1 METMEDQVVSLK
13 SHKKTGSG
21 VSVSSKDGSYKTSD
35 IRMSLTKISGVEE
48 DLSKDDLLRK
58 VDMKEEFRLN
68 LDRKLS
74 ANPST
79 SERFS
84 VGDMLEK
91 SPTNTLTTV
100 KRSQTLRT
108 VPSLNSLKSN
118 LSFASIDE
126 LDSAYT
132 AYKKEEENRL
142 PSHQEIKQGLKKN
155 PEMNSKCQ
163 LFLIFFP
170 IID

>member
-1 METMEDQVVSLK
+1 MDTMEDQVVSLK

-68 LDRKLS
+68 LDRNLS

-84 VGDMLEK
+84 MLER
-91 SPTNTLTTV
+91 SPTNTLSTV

-132 AYKKEEENRL
+132 AYKEEEENRL

-155 PEMNSKCQ
+155 PEMNSKSVI
-163 LFLIFFP
+163 LNFLSNYR
-170 IID
+170 

>member
-1 METMEDQVVSLK
+1 MEDQVVSLK

-21 VSVSSKDGSYKTSD
+21 VSVSSKDGSYRTSD
-35 IRMSLTKISGVEE
+35 ISMRLTKNSGVEE
-48 DLSKDDLLRK
+48 DFSKDNILWK
-58 VDMKEEFRLN
+58 VDMKKEFGLN

-74 ANPST
+74 ENPST

-84 VGDMLEK
+84 MGDMLEK

-100 KRSQTLRT
+100 TRSQTLRT

-118 LSFASIDE
+118 LSFAAIDE

-132 AYKKEEENRL
+132 AYKEEKENRL

-155 PEMNSKCQ
+155 PEMNSKSVI
-163 LFLIFFP
+163 LNFLSNYR
-170 IID
+170 